1 MCEKLVSE
9 RTFLPLTKKTSC
21 RSALISMSPISPA
34 SSGSTAEQHQVS
46 STAAAALDEQQE
58 RKGSAGRQHRHYRTM
73 HRRLL
78 LLRLQNASCTLKNN
92 ATKVSF
98 IRFPLSLFWFGCFP
112 FEWPFA
118 VFAFNCT
125 TDGFVVS
132 PRVNWFD
139 WNRECAAQMFF
150 FAGVSFLKGRAW
162 GRSGNAFSTF
172 SIAWDL
178 QNLPMK
184 FFCPFLALQHC

>member
-1 MCEKLVSE
+1 MQLFGDKTQIDKYRINQILSISITKNIEWSGLFSSSQGALEFIVSRGTIQILSLFGNVSE
-9 RTFLPLTKKTSC
+9 KFVSGRTFLPLTKKTNC

-46 STAAAALDEQQE
+46 STAAAALDEEHE

-98 IRFPLSLFWFGCFP
+98 SLSFITIFNP
-112 FEWPFA
+112 D
-118 VFAFNCT
+118 VFLLRDLLRYLRSTARH
-125 TDGFVVS
+125 G
-132 PRVNWFD
+132 RV
-139 WNRECAAQMFF
+139 RCLA
-150 FAGVSFLKGRAW
+150 
-162 GRSGNAFSTF
+162 SG
-172 SIAWDL
+172 
-178 QNLPMK
+178 
-184 FFCPFLALQHC
+184 

>member
-1 MCEKLVSE
+1 LSGRRGSSLRLKGHYFIVSRGTIQILSLFGNVSE
-9 RTFLPLTKKTSC
+9 KFVSGRTFLPLTKKTSC

-46 STAAAALDEQQE
+46 STAAAALDEEQE

-98 IRFPLSLFWFGCFP
+98 PLSFITIFNP
-112 FEWPFA
+112 D
-118 VFAFNCT
+118 VFLIYVTFC
-125 TDGFVVS
+125 GICVQLRHW
-132 PRVNWFD
+132 RV
-139 WNRECAAQMFF
+139 RCLA
-150 FAGVSFLKGRAW
+150 
-162 GRSGNAFSTF
+162 SG
-172 SIAWDL
+172 
-178 QNLPMK
+178 
-184 FFCPFLALQHC
+184 